1 MTWQAAAA
9 RGQLSAMGIPQ
20 ASEQAAALQMQ
31 LMQQQMAAAAIAQQQ
46 HQQQQQQNEVAM
58 ASLQQALA
66 ASQGMPAVIPFMQ
79 PFPLATPGELREGGR
94 EEGGREGICDEI
106 ISCMM
111 FFI

>member
-79 PFPLATPGELREGGR
+79 PFPLAAPAGELREGGR
-94 EEGGREGICDEI
+94 EGGGRE
-106 ISCMM
+106 
-111 FFI
+111 